1 MNMGHGAWDMGHRP
15 WGMEHEAWGMGH
27 GARGM
32 GHKAWGMEH
41 GAWGMGHGAWGME
54 VCVGVSRSHLGSS
67 RRVPLRVPRSPI
79 ICDLRTRACIIG
91 YDTRTR
97 GMGFGAWG
105 MGDGAWGMEHE
116 T

>member
-1 MNMGHGAWDMGHRP
+1 
-15 WGMEHEAWGMGH
+15 MEHEAWGISMG
-27 GARGM
+27 GM
-32 GHKAWGMEH
+32 GHEAWDMGQGAGETNH
-41 GAWGMGHGAWGME
+41 GTWGKE
-54 VCVGVSRSHLGSS
+54 VGEGVSRSHLGSS

-97 GMGFGAWG
+97 GMGFGAWD